1 MRAAPCHVTALLY
14 LSFYFFFGLSLSI
27 YIWLGQL
34 PPLPPYPWRLPS
46 YLILGG
52 EHCLLFC
59 HPSLIRLLPN
69 QTLRLAMDCACGCLA
84 RMEPMLETCVFSEG
98 LVLNQRQ
105 RHSALCSLL
114 YSPVIGFRAP
124 FVHQMTDDDV
134 NDSWVCISRIVFSCV
149 VCS

>member
-1 MRAAPCHVTALLY
+1 MAGSIASPHTLFLAANIA
-14 LSFYFFFGLSLSI
+14 S
-27 YIWLGQL
+27 
-34 PPLPPYPWRLPS
+34 PYRPS
-46 YLILGG
+46 
-52 EHCLLFC
+52 
-59 HPSLIRLLPN
+59 SWIRLLPN
-69 QTLRLAMDCACGCLA
+69 QILYPALDCACGCLA

-114 YSPVIGFRAP
+114 YSLVIGFRDP

-134 NDSWVCISRIVFSCV
+134 NDSWICIFCILFSCV